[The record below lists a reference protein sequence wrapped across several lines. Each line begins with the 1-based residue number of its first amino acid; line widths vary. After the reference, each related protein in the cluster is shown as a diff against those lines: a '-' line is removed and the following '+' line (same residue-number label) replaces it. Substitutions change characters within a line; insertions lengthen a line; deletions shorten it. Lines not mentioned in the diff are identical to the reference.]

1 MGIERFFNSLKR
13 DYNNIVSDI
22 MPNNKLILNSD
33 NFFIDFNSIAHV
45 VSQRVLG
52 LINSLMYESILESNG
67 YGNNNLDSLIRNLG
81 GKEMLLDFVEP
92 KGNEIKIVNYFKEYF
107 NKDKIDEIIIHFI
120 SKNLLH
126 LLSFFNKDKLKLVYI
141 GVDGVPSKAKTV
153 EQKKRRFMG
162 DFDKNIKKLILENHK
177 EELDVNR
184 NKKTLLNKYIYLN
197 NLIEW
202 SRSNI
207 SPATSFMI
215 KLDHYLNSNEFFMQV
230 EEISKDIKLIVNGF
244 RDDGEAEMK
253 IIKYIRSN
261 EINGSMCIYSPDS
274 DVILLCLLIDKKT
287 LIHMLRHDQQK
298 SEKFID
304 PISSVYNLIKIN
316 DLKMAIYNYINI
328 NDKTSKKLN
337 LEIQKVINDIVFI
350 FTILGDDFL
359 HKIESFDVRNDINII
374 LNLYQENHINIL
386 NDSYILSGESP
397 EIKINFDNF
406 VSLLKLMSKLEDDL
420 IKRNFYM
427 KKYSN
432 YKRLTKEVSRDL
444 KQINL
449 FEKIDKSK
457 LLEYEKSIK
466 ENYHNRIVSNFSG
479 YEKEIYKYEKML
491 DEYLEKLNKSESN
504 RLGDPK
510 IEIEE
515 SRNNYYRDFFEDR
528 NKAIQNYLD
537 GLQWVLD
544 YYFNDIT
551 YHKWYYLYN
560 KSPLIKEIY
569 GFLKVKSND
578 FFIKSKEV
586 LESCCLVKSIVDL
599 LSPFEQLLYITP
611 FNKKFDNLILFNNYS
626 SEEKIRNIVMG
637 LHTNFKTLYP
647 DIENIADKVFKSDKN
662 NSIDCRGAIYLNKCI
677 LNVVNDSNMIN
688 EHDVKIF
695 IRKMLSIDNQEEE
708 YSDKSIEQKKEGI
721 KNEYDKYK
729 NLFYQTGEIE
739 HKKRYK
745 YYRRLYMS
753 YKIE

>member
-22 MPNNKLILNSD
+22 MPNNKLVLNSD

-52 LINSLMYESILESNG
+52 LINSLMYEIILENNG
-67 YGNNNLDSLIRNLG
+67 YGNNTSDTIINNLG
-81 GKEMLLDFVEP
+81 GSETLKDFVEP
-92 KGNEIKIVNYFKEYF
+92 SGGEVKIAAYFKTYF
-107 NKDKIDEIIIHFI
+107 NKDKIDELIIHFI
-120 SKNLLH
+120 SKNLIH

-141 GVDGVPSKAKTV
+141 GIDGVPSKAKTV

-177 EELDVNR
+177 DELDVNR

-215 KLDHYLNSNEFFMQV
+215 KLDNYLNSNEFKMQIQ
-230 EEISKDIKLIVNGF
+230 EISKGIKLIVNGF
-244 RDDGEAEMK
+244 KDDGEAEMK
-253 IIKYIRSN
+253 IIKYIRKN

-274 DVILLCLLIDKKT
+274 DVILLCLLIDKKE

-298 SEKFID
+298 SEKYKD

-316 DLKMAIYNYINI
+316 DLKMAIFNYINV
-328 NDKTSKKLN
+328 NDKTDKKLN
-337 LEIQKVINDIVFI
+337 LEVQKVINDIVFI

-386 NDSYILSGESP
+386 SDSYILSGESP
-397 EIKINFDNF
+397 EIKIKFDNF

-432 YKRLTKEVSRDL
+432 YKRLAKEVTHDL

-466 ENYHNRIVSNFSG
+466 EDYHSRIVSNFSG

-491 DEYLEKLNKSESN
+491 DEYFDKLNKKEADS
-504 RLGDPK
+504 LGDPSVD
-510 IEIEE
+510 INE
-515 SRNNYYRDFFEDR
+515 SRDNYYRNFFDDKS
-528 NKAIQNYLD
+528 KAIQNYLD

-544 YYFNDIT
+544 YYFNDLT

-569 GFLKVKSND
+569 EYLKDKGND
-578 FFIKSKEV
+578 FFTKSKEV
-586 LESCCLVKSIVDL
+586 LNSCCLVESVVDL

-626 SEEKIRNIVMG
+626 SKEKIRNIVMG
-637 LHTNFKTLYP
+637 LHTNFKNLYP
-647 DIENIADKVFKSDKN
+647 DIESIAKNVFKADKNDA
-662 NSIDCRGAIYLNKCI
+662 IDCRGAIYLNKCI

-688 EHDVKIF
+688 EYDVKIF
-695 IRKMLSIDNQEEE
+695 IRKNLSIDSQEEE
-708 YSDKSIEQKKEGI
+708 YLDKFIEQKKEGI
-721 KNEYDKYK
+721 KSEYHKFK
-729 NLFYQTGEIE
+729 NLFFQTGEVRF
-739 HKKRYK
+739 KKKYK
-745 YYRRLYMS
+745 YYRELYNS